1 MTDANPLENHLG
13 YRDTLPLNWVPL
25 ATPPPPEQLQQL
37 QENNLRVL
45 AVVAALEDRHSPR
58 GEADERVE
66 QELERIHQKLDMLLV
81 LFGQFLRRMD
91 PSAPPRPLRLTSTGL
106 SWEGGS
112 ALEGYG
118 LVSLYLHPCMPEP
131 FTWPA
136 QAHNAGAVGEARFD
150 PLGEALE
157 AALEKHV
164 FLHHRRSVAV
174 SRPPAARTA

>member
-1 MTDANPLENHLG
+1 MNDPTSLDQQLG
-13 YRDTLPLNWVPL
+13 YRDTLPLSWVPL

-45 AVVAALEDRHSPR
+45 AVVAALEERHSSR
-58 GEADERVE
+58 GESDERVE

-91 PSAPPRPLRLTSTGL
+91 PSAPPRPVRLTSAGL

-118 LVSLYLHPCMPEP
+118 LLSVMLHPCMPEP

-136 QAHNAGAVGEARFD
+136 RATNAGAVGEARFE

-174 SRPPAARTA
+174 SRPPAARSA

>member
-1 MTDANPLENHLG
+1 MSNPTSLDQQLG
-13 YRDTLPLNWVPL
+13 YRDTLPLGWVPL
-25 ATPPPPEQLQQL
+25 ATPPPPEQLQQM

-45 AVVAALEDRHSPR
+45 AVVAALEERHSSR
-58 GEADERVE
+58 GESDERVE
-66 QELERIHQKLDMLLV
+66 QELDRIHQKLDMLLV

-91 PSAPPRPLRLTSTGL
+91 PSAPPRPVRLTSAGL
-106 SWEGGS
+106 GWEGGS

-118 LVSLYLHPCMPEP
+118 LLSVMLHPCMPEA

-136 QAHNAGAVGEARFD
+136 HAVNTGAQGEARFE

-174 SRPPAARTA
+174 SRPPAARNA